1 MIAEFK
7 EGPFIRVY
15 RLPDKLTNGYCF
27 GGGVP
32 ITFTNVD
39 WHGTVGNPSRADLE
53 PWMRKKAWA
62 REPGRY
68 LVLSD
73 ENSPDLT
80 FIFVV
85 EPKGEA

>member
-1 MIAEFK
+1 MDDFT

-15 RLPDKLTNGYCF
+15 RLPEKLTDGYCF
-27 GGGVP
+27 GSGVP

-39 WHGTVGNPSRADLE
+39 WFGTMGAPARSDLE

-62 REPGRY
+62 KTPGRY

-73 ENSPDLT
+73 ERSPDLT
-80 FIFVV
+80 FVFEVL
-85 EPKGEA
+85 A